1 VKFYVNP
8 LSVHPLNEVESLS
21 RNLVELDESGCF
33 GGNSLPHKLIMWK
46 VEGGSS
52 LGCCVMVL
60 EMVTPFTCFPTP
72 APAACLAP
80 EPIIIRL
87 GKERHRLS
95 LSLVAPIDGAHKSW
109 VTNCIGDGERG
120 KS

>member
-1 VKFYVNP
+1 
-8 LSVHPLNEVESLS
+8 
-21 RNLVELDESGCF
+21 
-33 GGNSLPHKLIMWK
+33 
-46 VEGGSS
+46 
-52 LGCCVMVL
+52 MVL

-95 LSLVAPIDGAHKSW
+95 LSLVAPMHRRRAQVLGYKLHW
-109 VTNCIGDGERG
+109 
-120 KS
+120 